1 VPSTSL
7 TFADH
12 VQGTLVRAD
21 PFIFGLDRPRP
32 AVVTIDLHR
41 GHLDPAVAT
50 LPLPPERAAAVV
62 AANRAFLQRVRAHG
76 VPVVHVITEYR
87 DDDEILSN
95 PFWRAIAGSASTRGR
110 QAGHNLEGTPGTA
123 LMPGL
128 LDAATDRIVRP
139 KKRYDAFL
147 ATDLA
152 FVLDKVG
159 ANLLFLTGVNTNSCV
174 LTTAIVA
181 STRDYACV
189 VVSDCVDTMDGPA
202 FHDAALELIQRA
214 FGWVMSSTDAV
225 TAIEHLSRAARP
237 NPSGRQARATA
248 ASTEVS
254 DS

>member
-1 VPSTSL
+1 MK
-7 TFADH
+7 
-12 VQGTLVRAD
+12 AD
-21 PFIFGLDRPRP
+21 PFTFGLERPRP

-50 LPLPPERAAAVV
+50 LPLPADRAAAVV
-62 AANRAFLQRVRAHG
+62 AANRTFLQRVRAQG

-95 PFWRAIAGSASTRGR
+95 PFWRAIAGSTSTRGR

-128 LDAATDRIVRP
+128 LDAASDRIVRP

-174 LTTAIVA
+174 LTTTIVA

-202 FHDAALELIQRA
+202 FHDAALDLIQRA
-214 FGWVMSSTDAV
+214 FGWVMSSTDALM
-225 TAIEHLSRAARP
+225 AIENLARAAQP
-237 NPSGRQARATA
+237 GPSA
-248 ASTEVS
+248 AERGQKPPRVR
-254 DS
+254 

>member
-1 VPSTSL
+1 MRSDLFT
-7 TFADH
+7 
-12 VQGTLVRAD
+12 
-21 PFIFGLDRPRP
+21 FGLDRPRP

-50 LPLPPERAAAVV
+50 LPLPPEQAASVV

-76 VPVVHVITEYR
+76 VPVIHVITEYR

-174 LTTAIVA
+174 LTTTIVA

-202 FHDAALELIQRA
+202 FHDAALELIQKA
-214 FGWVMSSTDAV
+214 FGWVMSSTDALM
-225 TAIEHLSRAARP
+225 AIEHLAEPRGQTRP
-237 NPSGRQARATA
+237 PAERGQRA
-248 ASTEVS
+248 ASTDVG

>member
-1 VPSTSL
+1 M
-7 TFADH
+7 
-12 VQGTLVRAD
+12 RAD
-21 PFIFGLDRPRP
+21 PFTFGLDRPRP

-50 LPLPPERAAAVV
+50 LPLPAERAAAVV
-62 AANRAFLQRVRAHG
+62 AANRAFLQRVRGHG

-87 DDDEILSN
+87 NDGEILSN

-152 FVLDKVG
+152 FVLDTVG

-174 LTTAIVA
+174 LTTTIVA

-202 FHDAALELIQRA
+202 FHDAALDLIQGA
-214 FGWVMSSTDAV
+214 FGWVMSSTDALM
-225 TAIEHLSRAARP
+225 AIDRLARAAL
-237 NPSGRQARATA
+237 PSPA
-248 ASTEVS
+248 AAERGQKPPRVR
-254 DS
+254 

>member
-1 VPSTSL
+1 M
-7 TFADH
+7 
-12 VQGTLVRAD
+12 RAD
-21 PFIFGLDRPRP
+21 PFTFGLDRPRP

-50 LPLPPERAAAVV
+50 LPLPAERAAAVV
-62 AANRAFLQRVRAHG
+62 AANRGFLERVRTHG

-95 PFWRAIAGSASTRGR
+95 PFWQAIAGSASTRGR
-110 QAGHNLEGTPGTA
+110 QAGHNLQGTPGTA

-128 LDAATDRIVRP
+128 LDGATDRIVRP

-159 ANLLFLTGVNTNSCV
+159 ANLLFLTGVNTNSCI
-174 LTTAIVA
+174 LTTTIVA

-202 FHDAALELIQRA
+202 FHDAALDLIQRA
-214 FGWVMSSTDAV
+214 FGWVMSSTDALI
-225 TAIEHLSRAARP
+225 TIERLVGAARP
-237 NPSGRQARATA
+237 NPSAGL
-248 ASTEVS
+248 ASTTTASRKLS

>member
-1 VPSTSL
+1 M
-7 TFADH
+7 
-12 VQGTLVRAD
+12 RAD
-21 PFIFGLDRPRP
+21 PFTFGLDRPRP

-50 LPLPPERAAAVV
+50 LPLPAERAAAVV

-110 QAGHNLEGTPGTA
+110 QAGHNLEGSPGTA

-152 FVLDKVG
+152 FVLDTVG

-174 LTTAIVA
+174 LTTTIVA

-202 FHDAALELIQRA
+202 FHDAALDLIQRA
-214 FGWVMSSTDAV
+214 FGWVMRSTDALM
-225 TAIEHLSRAARP
+225 AIDRLAQAALPSPSGSRAR
-237 NPSGRQARATA
+237 TKA
-248 ASTEVS
+248 ASSEVS
-254 DS
+254 ES

>member
-1 VPSTSL
+1 M
-7 TFADH
+7 
-12 VQGTLVRAD
+12 RAD
-21 PFIFGLDRPRP
+21 PFTFGLDRPRP

-50 LPLPPERAAAVV
+50 LPLPAERAAAVV

-152 FVLDKVG
+152 FVLDTVG

-174 LTTAIVA
+174 LTTTIVA

-202 FHDAALELIQRA
+202 FHDAALDLIQRA
-214 FGWVMSSTDAV
+214 FGWVMSSTDALM
-225 TAIEHLSRAARP
+225 AIDRLAQAALPSPSGSRAR
-237 NPSGRQARATA
+237 TKA
-248 ASTEVS
+248 ASSEVS
-254 DS
+254 ES